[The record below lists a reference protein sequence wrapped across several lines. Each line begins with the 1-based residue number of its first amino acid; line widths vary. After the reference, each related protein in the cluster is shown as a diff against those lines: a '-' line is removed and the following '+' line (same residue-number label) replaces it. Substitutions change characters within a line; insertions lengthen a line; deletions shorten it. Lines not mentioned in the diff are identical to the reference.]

1 MAAPK
6 TVYSKQDIKATVSG
20 TAHRLG
26 RMPKALTVYGSDAKM
41 KGLFSLDKV
50 LHTKDSGGTDC
61 VIGCVSANTA
71 NYKMHAAKRLGHLRI
86 TSGTTGEFIL
96 LTDGGLNTLP
106 YANANTMFKA
116 ATNYTFFSFDNKG
129 TYYQPTTVTLHA
141 KNPSNQWI
149 MSTNSRVLPSGST
162 AYSATTIGT
171 KETLPI
177 SLNSG
182 VTYTFYVYG
191 ANQEGTY
198 SGTTTMTYKPMG
210 PCKLVNVHKVSSVSD
225 DPTTGITYD
234 ALIFYDYYLSSGI
247 PSGEQ
252 PNLYNLFAANTG
264 VTVNTKSLINKEDT
278 GVTDVQVI
286 LWADDVLSDGLWYGI
301 PNTYGGTD
309 RKIVQISNGYPIKW
323 YNSTYSPTYDYY
335 NITID
340 FSYEFHTQVNTNTSS
355 QVRLLKGNGTTN
367 IATTTYGQLAGAN
380 TWQISNVAAANLNLI
395 GEQTNK
401 LSINLSNWTC
411 SLQEDVTLTLECS
424 ESGDIVTATS
434 DSGSFEGTIVVS
446 LGNLKSMAVGNHIH
460 VTVSLTA
467 DGGH

>member
-6 TVYSKQDIKATVSG
+6 TAYSKQDIKATVSG

-26 RMPKALTVYGSDAKM
+26 RMPKALAVYGTDNKM

-61 VIGCVSANTA
+61 VIGCVSANTS
-71 NYKMHAAKRLGHLRI
+71 NYKMHASKRLGHLRI

-129 TYYQPTTVTLHA
+129 TYYQPTDVTLHA

-149 MSTNSRVLPSGST
+149 TSTDTCVLPSGST
-162 AYSATTIGT
+162 AYSATTTGT
-171 KETLPI
+171 KGTLPI
-177 SLNSG
+177 PLVSG

-191 ANQEGTY
+191 TNQEGTY
-198 SGTTTMTYKPMG
+198 SGTTAMTYKPMG
-210 PCKLVNVHKVSSVSD
+210 PCKLVNVHQVSSVSD
-225 DPTTGITYD
+225 NPLTGVTHD

-278 GVTDVQVI
+278 GVTDVQII
-286 LWADDVLSDGLWYGI
+286 LWAEDVLPNGLWYGI
-301 PNTYGGTD
+301 PNTYDGSD
-309 RKIVQISNGYPIKW
+309 KKIVQISNGYPIKW
-323 YNSTYSPTYDYY
+323 YNSTYNPPIPATVTVLVYAGWNDETQATNIENQSLILQGYQSTLLTETIQDIETAGGIPVTTASNNLQSVFLRIDTTSLDWNYTMVGRYI
-335 NITID
+335 NITVYEDTTGLSDSVQID
-340 FSYEFHTQVNTNTSS
+340 WYD
-355 QVRLLKGNGTTN
+355 KGQGF
-367 IATTTYGQLAGAN
+367 GLD
-380 TWQISNVAAANLNLI
+380 L
-395 GEQTNK
+395 
-401 LSINLSNWTC
+401 
-411 SLQEDVTLTLECS
+411 
-424 ESGDIVTATS
+424 GDIRNFYEGGHVMLDFHIRVTA
-434 DSGSFEGTIVVS
+434 
-446 LGNLKSMAVGNHIH
+446 GN
-460 VTVSLTA
+460 
-467 DGGH
+467 

>member
-6 TVYSKQDIKATVSG
+6 TAYSKQDIKATVSG
-20 TAHRLG
+20 KTHRLG
-26 RMPKALTVYGSDAKM
+26 RMPKALAVYGSDAKM

-61 VIGCVSANTA
+61 VIGCVSANTS
-71 NYKMHAAKRLGHLRI
+71 NYKMHASKRLGHLRI

-116 ATNYTFFSFDNKG
+116 ATNFTFFSFDNKG
-129 TYYQPTTVTLHA
+129 TYYQPTNVTLHA

-149 MSTNSRVLPSGST
+149 MSTNSYVLPSGST
-162 AYSATTIGT
+162 AYSATTTGT
-171 KETLPI
+171 KGTLPI
-177 SLNSG
+177 PLSSG

-210 PCKLVNVHKVSSVSD
+210 PCKLVNVHQVSSVSD
-225 DPTTGITYD
+225 NPLTGVTYD

-278 GVTDVQVI
+278 GVIDVQVI
-286 LWADDVLSDGLWYGI
+286 LWAEDVLPNGLWYGF
-301 PNTYGGTD
+301 PSTYDGSD
-309 RKIVQISNGYPIKW
+309 KKIVQISNGYPIKW
-323 YNSTYSPTYDYY
+323 YNSTYNPIPATMTVLIYGNCNDETDMT
-335 NITID
+335 NIEGQTIFLEGYQSTFFNGTIQDIETAGGIAVTTSSNNLQHVILTID
-340 FSYEFHTQVNTNTSS
+340 C
-355 QVRLLKGNGTTN
+355 
-367 IATTTYGQLAGAN
+367 
-380 TWQISNVAAANLNLI
+380 SNLDWNYTMV
-395 GEQTNK
+395 GRY
-401 LSINLSNWTC
+401 IN
-411 SLQEDVTLTLECS
+411 
-424 ESGDIVTATS
+424 
-434 DSGSFEGTIVVS
+434 
-446 LGNLKSMAVGNHIH
+446 
-460 VTVSLTA
+460 VTVSEDRTGLSNSVQIDWYDRSQGIGLDLGDIRNIYEEVEGHVVLDISITVTA
-467 DGGH
+467 GH